1 MALRV
6 ARALVLSVLLAVTV
20 LSFSCT
26 AFHSSHAVSKRLYRN
41 QKNARALR
49 TPSTLYSSEGKD
61 NLSAGSTGKIS
72 MSEQEEEQQGS
83 AATNT
88 INERL
93 MEEVREAADEE
104 KFGAR
109 SSIGKKLSLGSFR
122 SDKTD
127 EERQAAIEEARN
139 LNGVNPLVAFAGAA
153 FALAAA
159 GGLWSLTSFLAEY
172 FALHPVESDAYFIQR
187 VTAVFRNLVMGL
199 VSLASG
205 FFGVTGLGIML
216 LGIRVG
222 YGVTTGELDP
232 TPIKKSKQDE
242 LEMPNVWELMMNK
255 KPGRRR

>member
-1 MALRV
+1 MFY
-6 ARALVLSVLLAVTV
+6 SPEGQD
-20 LSFSCT
+20 
-26 AFHSSHAVSKRLYRN
+26 RLG
-41 QKNARALR
+41 
-49 TPSTLYSSEGKD
+49 SD
-61 NLSAGSTGKIS
+61 STGKIS
-72 MSEQEEEQQGS
+72 MSEKGEEGQEL
-83 AATNT
+83 AVTNT

-109 SSIGKKLSLGSFR
+109 SSIGKKLGLDSFR
-122 SDKTD
+122 SVKTD
-127 EERQAAIEEARN
+127 EQRQASIEEARN
-139 LNGVNPLVAFAGAA
+139 LNGVNPVVALAGAA

-159 GGLWSLTSFLAEY
+159 GGLWALTSFLAEY
-172 FALHPVESDAYFIQR
+172 FALHPVMSDAYFIQR

-222 YGVTTGELDP
+222 YGVATGELDP

-242 LEMPNVWELMMNK
+242 VEVPNVWELMMNK